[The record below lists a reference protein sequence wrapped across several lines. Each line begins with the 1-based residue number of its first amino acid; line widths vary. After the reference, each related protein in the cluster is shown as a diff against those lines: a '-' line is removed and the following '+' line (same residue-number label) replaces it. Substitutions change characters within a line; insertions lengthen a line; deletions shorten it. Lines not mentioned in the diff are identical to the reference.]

1 MIVVA
6 AIGCFRKRAFGT
18 NFMTSPSQ
26 STCPPADDL
35 VGYKR
40 KTLSSE
46 SYDRV
51 TQHLRVCR
59 NCQKALVSLVMSG
72 AHAAVSTSDGTS
84 SLDPDTMIA
93 PGAART
99 SAPDLEDQSLKSK
112 NPSNRPKVPADYPF
126 LEPPELEGALA
137 HLGFYSVVR
146 VLGSGGMG
154 VVFEAVDQRLTRT
167 VALKVLRPELAD
179 ELYVDRFKQEAR
191 LAASLSDEHIV
202 TIFEVGI
209 TNNVPFMA
217 MEFLHGETL
226 DAKLLRDG
234 WLPVEEALNLL
245 RQVAMGLSTAH
256 GAGLIHRDIKPAN
269 LWLECHKETRQFK
282 RMKILDFGLAK
293 EVAKESNLTAAGMV
307 VGTPSYMAPEQVYG
321 LPCDQRTDLFSL
333 GCVFFRMLTGK
344 APFTGE
350 NTLAVLEAT
359 VDSPAPDLELA
370 GRKTPRRVVEIL
382 EQLLAKN
389 PDDRP
394 ASAKVLIDMIDVLLR
409 GGASSQQPA
418 ISRSAKTGLSGST
431 ASGKKGGLW
440 LALSGAAVAFAVI
453 TSVVLFMFSGAGK
466 SSAPEKSGNTA
477 ANSVTPVAEPVRLT
491 GKPIK
496 VGVLFS
502 QSGRLAPTEQ
512 PIRRAVLKALGDR
525 EGDGKSASPVGKH
538 PVTIVM
544 GDGGSEPAK
553 FGIEAKRL
561 VAEGCEVIFGCW
573 TSSARKEV
581 LSVLASH
588 EGGKHSCLL
597 FYPVHFEGLEDSSH
611 AVYLGS
617 LPGQQAE
624 RALEYAR
631 KDLLR
636 GPGKKKIFIV
646 GGDYVYPRASAEVI
660 RMLVETRFADDFEV
674 AGEAF
679 APPKLPSKVD
689 TAVLPEIIKANPD
702 LIISLFGGLDMNDRF
717 ITGMRHLGPK
727 ANPIPIFSFS
737 LTETELQNMN
747 DHDIL
752 PGEYLAGS
760 YFGSIVNSK
769 KNLDLLEMFRA
780 GNAPLVV
787 SEPMEK
793 AFHGVE
799 LWHKARASLGDNPTP
814 EEMRGALRSLPI
826 PSVTDLGI
834 HLTSPESAPASL
846 YSPQKIHIGRII
858 EGRQISLATN
868 VARAPE
874 YPPDPYPGP
883 TPLAKRSPDESRRAR
898 DQWALYLTELH
909 KAYGGSWENPGIEP
923 VPFAHKPWWHSSP

>member
-1 MIVVA
+1 
-6 AIGCFRKRAFGT
+6 
-18 NFMTSPSQ
+18 MTSPAQ
-26 STCPPADDL
+26 NTCLPVEDL

-46 SYDRV
+46 AFDRV

-72 AHAAVSTSDGTS
+72 AHAAIETSGGPVSP
-84 SLDPDTMIA
+84 DPDTMIA

-99 SAPDLEDQSLKSK
+99 SAPDLEEQSLKSK
-112 NPSNRPKVPADYPF
+112 KLSSRPKVPAEYPF
-126 LEPPELEGALA
+126 LEPPESEGALA
-137 HLGFYSVVR
+137 HLGFYSIIR

-154 VVFEAVDQRLTRT
+154 VVFEAVDQRLNRT

-202 TIFEVGI
+202 TIFEVGL
-209 TNNVPFMA
+209 TNNVAFMA

-234 WLPVEEALNLL
+234 WFPVEEALGLL

-321 LPCDQRTDLFSL
+321 LPCDQRTDLFAL

-409 GGASSQQPA
+409 GGPSSHQHAPP
-418 ISRSAKTGLSGST
+418 RSMKTGLPGERSGNT
-431 ASGKKGGLW
+431 KGGLW

-453 TSVVLFMFSGAGK
+453 TSVVLFMFSGK
-466 SSAPEKSGNTA
+466 PSVPEKAGNSA
-477 ANSVTPVAEPVRLT
+477 ANAVPSVVESVRLT

-525 EGDGKSASPVGKH
+525 EGDGKSAKPVGKH

-553 FGIEAKRL
+553 FGMEAKRL
-561 VAEGCEVIFGCW
+561 VTEGCEVIFGCW

-588 EGGKHSCLL
+588 EGGKHSCIL
-597 FYPVHFEGLEDSSH
+597 FYPVHFEGLEDSPH

-624 RALEYAR
+624 RTLEFVR
-631 KDLLR
+631 KELLR
-636 GPGKKKIFIV
+636 GPGKKKIFMV
-646 GGDYVYPRASAEVI
+646 GGDYVYPRASSEVI
-660 RMLVETRFADDFEV
+660 RMLVETRFADDFEI
-674 AGEAF
+674 AGDAF
-679 APPKLPSKVD
+679 VPSKLPSRIDNV
-689 TAVLPEIIKANPD
+689 VLPEIIKLKPD
-702 LIISLFGGLDMNDRF
+702 LIISLLGGLDMNDRF
-717 ITGMRHLGPK
+717 ITGMRHLEGK

-747 DHDIL
+747 DHDIQ

-760 YFGSIVNSK
+760 YFGSIVTSK
-769 KNLDLLEMFRA
+769 KNLDLLEMFRS
-780 GNAPLVV
+780 GNAPMVV
-787 SEPMEK
+787 SEAMEK
-793 AFHGVE
+793 SFHGVE
-799 LWHKARASLGDNPTP
+799 LWHKARAGLGDNPIP
-814 EEMRGALRSLPI
+814 EEMRRALRSLPI
-826 PSVTDLGI
+826 PSVTDLGM
-834 HLTSPESAPASL
+834 HLVSPESAPSSL
-846 YSPQKIHIGRII
+846 YAPQRIHIGRII

-874 YPPDPYPGP
+874 YPPDAYPGP
-883 TPLAKRSPDESRRAR
+883 TPLATRSSQESIRAR
-898 DQWALYLTELH
+898 EQWNLYLAELQ
-909 KAYGGSWENPGIEP
+909 KAYGGAWENPGIEP
-923 VPFAHKPWWHSSP
+923 VQFMHKPWWRSSP